1 MIGHLIKK
9 NILVLLRNKHIFV
22 ILLLMPI
29 VLISILGFALSDM
42 MNEESEPLKA
52 NVYLVEDGSEEADAE
67 RFLAELEQ
75 SSLPVEAKTAI
86 AEAIPDVLP
95 VSILKKQIFASEE
108 FNESITFKTAEEN
121 KLSDLKNDDDV
132 TAIIEVPESFTYQF
146 LQKLFL
152 DQGEKPKLKLLKNE
166 NEQLSS
172 NMIESIL
179 TSFQEQYALSALLQK
194 ENLPLNVMEQLS
206 GMGDLFVSKES
217 VGQRPIITSV
227 TYYTFGM
234 SAMFAFYVASS
245 VAAMAVL
252 EKESLVFNRILLSDV
267 SRMTYLSAISITGM
281 LFTFCQLC
289 FLFGFTKLVYDV
301 QLPSLPMLLVI
312 TLLLSFSIG
321 GFAAFIT
328 AVSFRSI
335 NMNFFTDLFQTVIV
349 TALAFIG
356 GSFVPIGA
364 LESVGQFTPNG
375 AGLQAYLLATQ
386 EYGWGDIWGRLL
398 TMLLYGVILLTLA
411 VFIFPRKE
419 RA

>member
-22 ILLLMPI
+22 VLLLMPI

-42 MNEESEPLKA
+42 MNEDSEPLKA
-52 NVYLVEDGSEEADAE
+52 NVYLVEDGSEEADTE
-67 RFLAELEQ
+67 RFLAELGQ
-75 SSLPVEAKTAI
+75 LSLPAEAQAAI
-86 AEAIPDVLP
+86 AEAVPSVLP
-95 VSILKKQIFASEE
+95 ISILKNQVFASEE
-108 FNESITFKTAEEN
+108 LKENITFKTAEKS
-121 KLSDLKNDDDV
+121 KLKDLRNDDDV

-152 DQGEKPKLKLLKNE
+152 DQGEKPKLKVLKNE

-172 NMIESIL
+172 SMVESIL
-179 TSFQEQYALSALLQK
+179 VSFQEQYALSSLLQK

-206 GMGDLFVSKES
+206 EMGDLSVTKES
-217 VGQRPIITSV
+217 VSQRPIINSV

-234 SAMFAFYVASS
+234 SAMFVLYVASS
-245 VAAMAVL
+245 VASMAVL
-252 EKESLVFNRILLSDV
+252 EKENNVYNRILLSDV
-267 SRMTYLSAISITGM
+267 SRFSYLSAVSITGM
-281 LFTFCQLC
+281 IIAFCQLC
-289 FLFGFTKLVYDV
+289 LLFGFMKLIYDV
-301 QLPSLPMLLVI
+301 QLPNLQMLSAI
-312 TLLLSFSIG
+312 TFLLSFSVG
-321 GFAAFIT
+321 GFTALIT

-349 TALAFIG
+349 TAFAFIG

-386 EYGWGDIWGRLL
+386 EYGWSDIQGRLL
-398 TMLLYGVILLTLA
+398 TMFLYGVILLIIA

-419 RA
+419 RV